1 MKKQLILFLSLISVG
16 AVANEIQGTLMLKG
30 SLKTNIMVNGV
41 KTVCKFK
48 VEKVKNLLEE
58 DSFGNPGYSARVQI
72 SLDGRDIERGIKVK
86 LDKDLTVTNL
96 HLEKNLRQVKDF
108 EYVSTADNVKVTIDE
123 EGRIV
128 STSFP
133 FQQQTIQCN
142 F

>member
-1 MKKQLILFLSLISVG
+1 MKKQLIIFLSLISVG
-16 AVANEIQGTLMLKG
+16 AMANEIQGTLMLKG

-41 KTVCKFK
+41 KTVCKLK

-96 HLEKNLRQVKDF
+96 HLEKNLRLVKDF
-108 EYVSTADNVKVTIDE
+108 DYFSAAENVKVTIDE
-123 EGRIV
+123 EGRILT
-128 STSFP
+128 TSFP
-133 FQQQTIQCN
+133 FQQQTIQCK

>member
-16 AVANEIQGTLMLKG
+16 ALANEIQGTLMLKG

-41 KTVCKFK
+41 KTVCKLK

-58 DSFGNPGYSARVQI
+58 DSFGNPGYQARVQI

-86 LDKDLTVTNL
+86 LDKDLMVTNL

-108 EYVSTADNVKVTIDE
+108 DYFSSAENVKVTIDE